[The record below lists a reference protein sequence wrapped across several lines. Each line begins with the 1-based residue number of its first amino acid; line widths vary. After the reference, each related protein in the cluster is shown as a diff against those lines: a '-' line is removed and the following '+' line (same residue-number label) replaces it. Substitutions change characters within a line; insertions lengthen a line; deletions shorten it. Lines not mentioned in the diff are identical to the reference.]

1 MLTFNNKR
9 GKSINMKLPKQKLA
23 KGPSTHRPQAKHK
36 KSTLKDE
43 RRLAKVKKSD
53 EMSVV
58 SEQRVII
65 EETELTVQEKLLAKS
80 VRKAANKHKL
90 AYKKLNVGSISH
102 FNGPRA
108 ITK

>member
-1 MLTFNNKR
+1 
-9 GKSINMKLPKQKLA
+9 MKLPKQKLA

-36 KSTLKDE
+36 KSTLKEE
-43 RRLAKVKKSD
+43 RRLAKVNKSD

-58 SEQRVII
+58 SEPKVTI
-65 EETELTVQEKLLAKS
+65 EEIELTVQQKLEAKS
-80 VRKAANKHKL
+80 IRKAANKHKL